1 MDIGIVAQQLFN
13 GLMLGVIYSM
23 IAVGFSLFFGVLDV
37 IKFSHGDV
45 VTLGSFSALGA
56 AGVSGALF
64 ALPPAL
70 ALLTGLAA
78 AVGAG
83 ALAGIVI
90 GRILVI
96 PLRGAPS
103 INVLLATLMAGT
115 VLREAIRLG
124 VPNGGNPKPFPA
136 LLPSGMINAGSF
148 SVGIDSVIIVCAGL
162 LLVVGTHLFVTRTR
176 FGLSIHAVAQ
186 DDEVARLAGI
196 DQQRVVLGTF
206 ALGSGLAAFAG
217 CMLGLYYREISFNMG
232 VLLGIIGF
240 ASAVVGGLGSLIGPI
255 IGGFLFAGVQT
266 LVVVAMP
273 ISSAYRD
280 VVAFAVIIILI
291 ALFPTGII
299 AEQRSERV

>member
-176 FGLSIHAVAQ
+176 FGLSIRAVAQ

-196 DQQRVVLGTF
+196 DQQRVVLGPSHWDRGSPPLPAACSGCITARSASTWAF
-206 ALGSGLAAFAG
+206 CSALSDSPRLWWA
-217 CMLGLYYREISFNMG
+217 
-232 VLLGIIGF
+232 VLE
-240 ASAVVGGLGSLIGPI
+240 A
-255 IGGFLFAGVQT
+255 
-266 LVVVAMP
+266 
-273 ISSAYRD
+273 
-280 VVAFAVIIILI
+280 
-291 ALFPTGII
+291 
-299 AEQRSERV
+299 